1 MNDNNNIN
9 EQNDEEKK
17 EEKDD
22 YLKLNNVF
30 DFEIYD
36 VIDQLKEESKLSKEY
51 ISKSSDEILK
61 LNESFKED
69 IVSYIKDKT
78 SLYEDLF
85 NLNKGESQKSTIDL
99 KIFTKKTIKSLKK
112 ILKLH
117 SQIIDTIKQHIEIYK
132 NFLNISKY
140 LDSQNPSEEFYLNE
154 FEDIINSWLYL
165 KLDFEKFNFND
176 ALKNCRLEEN
186 FKKLILD
193 MSKSRKLYL
202 KFEFPTI
209 IPNDN
214 NDYDKKIFKKNI
226 DTIVDNQPN
235 LIGMEIENLEDF
247 DIISSKTYKFSK
259 LKKFYIK
266 NVGNK
271 QSFKFEKAP
280 KLEKFRMKCCYKL
293 NVSLLNK
300 FPENLKKL
308 YLEKN
313 NFHDKEFYYIID
325 NLILKNKSILNNL
338 EILSFEKNNLSKID
352 LLYINS
358 KYIFN
363 SLTELN
369 FKKNKICVFNFN
381 KNNFRKLQYINC
393 CYNHL
398 NKSYLGELP
407 SILGLESANLYLL
420 NNDLFDKYYK
430 QLKDKL
436 KSEKMNYYKINY
448 MNISYI
454 PKSKNVKYF
463 NDFTFHEKIILS
475 LKKLDLSYCGL
486 KNDIFFQFIK
496 NNKGFLNLRS
506 LNLTGNNFDD
516 TFFEEYLE
524 LDILN
529 KLEHLNLSS
538 NNIGDDKIKIKY
550 KDDIPINENI
560 LGNKNIIYKLR
571 LIYKFIEKN
580 KCITKLTLSE
590 NPISRMYLINDE
602 YMFKS
607 NQNNA
612 TIEEYIKTDENKN
625 IIINCFI
632 SFCYKVQGEL
642 IKNSDSQK
650 VNRNHVEVIF
660 SKKYKNLYK
669 N

>member
-1 MNDNNNIN
+1 MDDNNNEI
-9 EQNDEEKK
+9 NDEEKK
-17 EEKDD
+17 EEKED
-22 YLKLNNVF
+22 YLNLKNVF

-36 VIDQLKEESKLSKEY
+36 VIDQIKEESNLSKEY
-51 ISKSSDEILK
+51 ISKSSEEILK

-85 NLNKGESQKSTIDL
+85 NLNKDESQNSTIDL

-117 SQIIDTIKQHIEIYK
+117 SQIIDTIKQHFEIYK

-140 LDSQNPSEEFYLNE
+140 LNSQNPSEEFIFNK

-165 KLDFEKFNFND
+165 KIDFEKFNFND

-209 IPNDN
+209 IPDDN

-226 DTIVDNQPN
+226 ETIVDNQPN

-247 DIISSKTYKFSK
+247 DLVSSKTYKFSK

-293 NVSLLNK
+293 NVSLLDK
-300 FPENLKKL
+300 FPEKLKKL

-313 NFHDKEFYYIID
+313 NFHDKEFYYIMD
-325 NLILKNKSILNNL
+325 NLILKNKSIMNNL

-358 KYIFN
+358 KCVFN

-369 FKKNKICVFNFN
+369 FKKNKICVFNLN

-393 CYNHL
+393 CYNYL
-398 NKSYLGELP
+398 NKSYLGEMQ
-407 SILGLESANLYLL
+407 SIIGLESANLFLL
-420 NNDLFDKYYK
+420 NNELFDKYYK
-430 QLKDKL
+430 QIKEKLTL
-436 KSEKMNYYKINY
+436 KSEKMNYYKISY
-448 MNISYI
+448 INISYI
-454 PKSKNVKYF
+454 PKSKNAEYF
-463 NDFTFHEKIILS
+463 NNFAFHESIILS

-486 KNDIFFQFIK
+486 KNDIFFQFMK

-538 NNIGDDKIKIKY
+538 NNIGDEKIKINY
-550 KDDIPINENI
+550 KDEIPINENI
-560 LGNKNIIYKLR
+560 LKSKKIIYKLR

-590 NPISRMYLINDE
+590 NPISKMYLINDE
-602 YMFKS
+602 YMYKS
-607 NQNNA
+607 NQNNT

-632 SFCYKVQGEL
+632 SFFYKVQGEL
-642 IKNSDSQK
+642 IKSSDSQK
-650 VNRNHVEVIF
+650 VNRNHVDVIF
-660 SKKYKNLYK
+660 SKKYKDLFQ
-669 N
+669 

>member
-1 MNDNNNIN
+1 MNDKIN
-9 EQNDEEKK
+9 EQNNEEKK
-17 EEKDD
+17 EEKED
-22 YLKLNNVF
+22 YLNLKNVF

-36 VIDQLKEESKLSKEY
+36 VIDQLKEETISSKEY
-51 ISKSSDEILK
+51 ISKSSEEILK

-85 NLNKGESQKSTIDL
+85 NLNKGESQKSTIEL
-99 KIFTKKTIKSLKK
+99 KIYTKKTIKSLKK

-117 SQIIDTIKQHIEIYK
+117 SQIIETIKQNIEIYK

-140 LDSQNPSEEFYLNE
+140 LNSQNPSEEFFFNK

-176 ALKNCRLEEN
+176 AIKNCTLEEN

-209 IPNDN
+209 TSNDN
-214 NDYDKKIFKKNI
+214 NEYDKKIFKKNI
-226 DTIVDNQPN
+226 ETIIDNQPN
-235 LIGMEIENLEDF
+235 LIGMEVENLEDF
-247 DIISSKTYKFSK
+247 DIVSSKTYKFSK

-300 FPENLKKL
+300 FPEKLKKL

-325 NLILKNKSILNNL
+325 NLILKNKAILNNL

-352 LLYINS
+352 LLYINT
-358 KYIFN
+358 KYVFN

-369 FKKNKICVFNFN
+369 FKKNKICAFNFN
-381 KNNFRKLQYINC
+381 KNNFKKLQYINC
-393 CYNHL
+393 CYNYL
-398 NKSYLGELP
+398 NKSYLGEIT
-407 SILGLESANLYLL
+407 SIIGLESANLYLL
-420 NNDLFDKYYK
+420 NNELFDKYYK
-430 QLKDKL
+430 RLKDKL
-436 KSEKMNYYKINY
+436 TVKSEKMNYYKISY

-454 PKSKNVKYF
+454 PKSKNVEYF
-463 NDFTFHEKIILS
+463 KDFAFRETIIFN

-486 KNDIFFQFIK
+486 KNDIFIRFVK
-496 NNKGFLNLRS
+496 DNKGFLNLRS
-506 LNLTGNNFDD
+506 LNLTGNIFDD

-550 KDDIPINENI
+550 KDDFPINENI
-560 LGNKNIIYKLR
+560 LGNKNLIYKLR

-590 NPISRMYLINDE
+590 NPISRMYLINDG

-612 TIEEYIKTDENKN
+612 TIEEYIKVDENNN
-625 IIINCFI
+625 IMINCFI
-632 SFCYKVQGEL
+632 SFFYKVQGEL
-642 IKNSDSQK
+642 IKSSDSQK
-650 VNRNHVEVIF
+650 VNRNHVDVIF
-660 SKKYKNLYK
+660 SKKYKNLFQ
-669 N
+669 

>member
-1 MNDNNNIN
+1 MNDNIN
-9 EQNDEEKK
+9 KQNEEEEKK
-17 EEKDD
+17 EKKED
-22 YLKLNNVF
+22 YLNLTNVF
-30 DFEIYD
+30 DYEIYD
-36 VIDQLKEESKLSKEY
+36 VIDQLKEETNISKEY
-51 ISKSSDEILK
+51 ISKTSEEILK

-85 NLNKGESQKSTIDL
+85 NLNKEESQKSTIDL

-117 SQIIDTIKQHIEIYK
+117 SQIFDTIKQNIEIYK

-140 LDSQNPSEEFYLNE
+140 LNSQNPSDEFFFNK

-176 ALKNCRLEEN
+176 ALKNIRLEEN
-186 FKKLILD
+186 FKKLILEV
-193 MSKSRKLYL
+193 SKSRKLYL
-202 KFEFPTI
+202 KLEFPKI
-209 IPNDN
+209 NLN
-214 NDYDKKIFKKNI
+214 NENDYDKKIFNKNVEAI
-226 DTIVDNQPN
+226 IDNQPN
-235 LIGMEIENLEDF
+235 LIGMEVSNIEDF

-271 QSFKFEKAP
+271 QCFKFEKAP
-280 KLEKFRMKCCYKL
+280 KLEKFRMKYCYNL

-300 FPENLKKL
+300 FPEKLKKL

-325 NLILKNKSILNNL
+325 NLILKNKSIMNNL

-352 LLYINS
+352 LSYIS
-358 KYIFN
+358 LKHIFN

-369 FKKNKICVFNFN
+369 FKKNRICVFNLN

-393 CYNHL
+393 CYNYF
-398 NKSYLGELP
+398 NKSYLGEIP

-420 NNDLFDKYYK
+420 NNELFDKYYK

-436 KSEKMNYYKINY
+436 SLKSEKMIYYNISY

-454 PKSKNVKYF
+454 PKSKNAEYF
-463 NDFTFHEKIILS
+463 NDFIFHENIILN

-486 KNDIFFQFIK
+486 KNDIFFKFVK
-496 NNKGFLNLRS
+496 NNKGFLNLRN

-516 TFFEEYLE
+516 KFFEEYLE
-524 LDILN
+524 LDIFN

-538 NNIGDDKIKIKY
+538 NYIGDDKININY
-550 KDDIPINENI
+550 KDEFPINEKI
-560 LGNKNIIYKLR
+560 LGNKNLIYKLR
-571 LIYKFIEKN
+571 LIYKFVEKN

-590 NPISRMYLINDE
+590 NPISRMYLINDS

-607 NQNNA
+607 NQSN
-612 TIEEYIKTDENKN
+612 TVIEEYIKVDENKN

-632 SFCYKVQGEL
+632 SFFYKVQGEL
-642 IKNSDSQK
+642 IKNSDGQK
-650 VNRNHVEVIF
+650 VNRNAVDVIF
-660 SKKYKNLYK
+660 SKKYKNLFQ
-669 N
+669 